1 LHPAVAFQKKAVSH
15 LLPGL
20 FSVRLLAEFRSQ
32 FSAVPVVSHAAGVKM
47 EPVKVAKVIRS
58 EKGKDI
64 LVFKG
69 FKLRFQKLFP
79 KICNDGVVLSKK
91 YKCCIKCNESREI
104 FRRNV
109 LHNHD
114 AGSEDCLKRQ
124 IFNNSV
130 IRKAMEDLCEKPPN

>member
-1 LHPAVAFQKKAVSH
+1 
-15 LLPGL
+15 
-20 FSVRLLAEFRSQ
+20 
-32 FSAVPVVSHAAGVKM
+32 M
-47 EPVKVAKVIRS
+47 EPVKVAKVLRS
-58 EKGKDI
+58 EKWKDL

-69 FKLRFQKLFP
+69 FKFRFQKLFP
-79 KICNDGVVLSKK
+79 TIWNDGVVLSKK

-114 AGSEDCLKRQ
+114 ASREACLKRQ

-130 IRKAMEDLCEKPPN
+130 IRKAMEDLCERPRKLIHKELRSQDLDTLTYKDIGNISRNMHKALTS